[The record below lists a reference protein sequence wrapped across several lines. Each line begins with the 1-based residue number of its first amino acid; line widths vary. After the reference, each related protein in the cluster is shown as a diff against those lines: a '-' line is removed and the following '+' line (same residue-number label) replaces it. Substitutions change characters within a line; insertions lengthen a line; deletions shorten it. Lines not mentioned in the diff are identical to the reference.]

1 MNKIIPIILIRF
13 RKKKNFIYIMI
24 ARNNIFN
31 IRANGAKW
39 VGQTG
44 ANKGFAEFDTQEHAI
59 RAWLVLMRTYR
70 RKHGLTTIRDIIN
83 RFAPP
88 TENNTEKYV
97 RYCCTVT
104 LKGSTEPITNKA
116 TYYVL
121 GQAMARMETGTGLSY
136 DAIASVANKFNIR
149 IIR

>member
-1 MNKIIPIILIRF
+1 
-13 RKKKNFIYIMI
+13 MI

-31 IRANGAKW
+31 IRAGGAKW
-39 VGQTG
+39 VGQIG
-44 ANKGFAEFDTQEHAI
+44 SNKGFVVFDTQEHAI

-70 RKHGLTTIRDIIN
+70 RKHGLTTIRDIIK

-88 TENNTEKYV
+88 SENNTERYV

-121 GQAMARMETGTGLSY
+121 GQAMARMETGTSLSY
-136 DAIASVANKFNIR
+136 DAIATVANKFNIR

>member
-1 MNKIIPIILIRF
+1 
-13 RKKKNFIYIMI
+13 MI
-24 ARNNIFN
+24 AKNNIFN

-70 RKHGLTTIRDIIN
+70 KRYGLTTIRGIIN

-88 TENNTEKYV
+88 SENDTEKYV

-104 LKGSTEPITNKA
+104 LKGKA

-136 DAIASVANKFNIR
+136 DVIASVANKFNIR
-149 IIR
+149 IIA

>member
-1 MNKIIPIILIRF
+1 
-13 RKKKNFIYIMI
+13 MI

-39 VGQTG
+39 VGQIG
-44 ANKGFAEFDTQEHAI
+44 SNKGFVVFDTQEHAI

-70 RKHGLTTIRDIIN
+70 KKYGLTTIRDIIK
-83 RFAPP
+83 RYAPP
-88 TENNTEKYV
+88 SENNTERYV

-121 GQAMARMETGTGLSY
+121 GQAMAMMETGTILSY
-136 DAIASVANKFNIR
+136 DVIASVANKFNIR
-149 IIR
+149 IIK

>member
-1 MNKIIPIILIRF
+1 
-13 RKKKNFIYIMI
+13 MI

-39 VGQTG
+39 VGQIG
-44 ANKGFAEFDTQEHAI
+44 SNKGFAEFDTQEHAI
-59 RAWLVLMRTYR
+59 RAWLMLMRTYR
-70 RKHGLTTIRDIIN
+70 RKYGLTTIRGIIN

-88 TENNTEKYV
+88 SENNTEKYV

-104 LKGSTEPITNKA
+104 LKGSMEPITNKA

-136 DAIASVANKFNIR
+136 DVIASVANKFNIR

>member
-1 MNKIIPIILIRF
+1 
-13 RKKKNFIYIMI
+13 MI
-24 ARNNIFN
+24 AKNNIFN

-70 RKHGLTTIRDIIN
+70 KKYGLTTIRGIIN
-83 RFAPP
+83 RFA
-88 TENNTEKYV
+88 
-97 RYCCTVT
+97 
-104 LKGSTEPITNKA
+104 PITNKA

-136 DAIASVANKFNIR
+136 DVIASVANKFNIR
-149 IIR
+149 IIA

>member
-1 MNKIIPIILIRF
+1 
-13 RKKKNFIYIMI
+13 MI

-39 VGQTG
+39 VGQIG

-70 RKHGLTTIRDIIN
+70 KKYGLTTIRGIIN

-88 TENNTEKYV
+88 TENNTENF
-97 RYCCTVT
+97 T
-104 LKGSTEPITNKA
+104 S
-116 TYYVL
+116 
-121 GQAMARMETGTGLSY
+121 
-136 DAIASVANKFNIR
+136 
-149 IIR
+149 

>member
-1 MNKIIPIILIRF
+1 
-13 RKKKNFIYIMI
+13 MI

-44 ANKGFAEFDTQEHAI
+44 SNKGFVEFDTQEHAI

-70 RKHGLTTIRDIIN
+70 RKHGLTTIRDIIR

-88 TENNTEKYV
+88 SENNTEKYV
-97 RYCCTVT
+97 LFCCTMT

-121 GQAMARMETGTGLSY
+121 GQAMARMETGTSLSY
-136 DAIASVANKFNIR
+136 DAIATVANKFNIR
-149 IIR
+149 IIK

>member
-1 MNKIIPIILIRF
+1 MNSEKLI
-13 RKKKNFIYIMI
+13 IMI
-24 ARNNIFN
+24 AKNNIFN

-39 VGQTG
+39 IGQVGS
-44 ANKGFAEFDTQEHAI
+44 NKGFAEFDTQEHAI

-70 RKHGLTTIRDIIN
+70 KKYGLTTIKGIIS

-88 TENNTEKYV
+88 SENNTEKYI

-104 LKGSTEPITNKA
+104 LKGSMEPITNRA

-136 DAIASVANKFNIR
+136 DVIASVANKFNIR
-149 IIR
+149 IIA